1 VNDIGLLDL
10 LEDGGI
16 LSNTHT
22 QKLFCSPVLIENVV
36 GVFSQLFH
44 VGANEHLSELHKIAV
59 VLVVHLNDT
68 PRIRTSADLTTVGGD
83 YDLIGTDDSKRDLAG
98 NFLRLREGLL
108 ILIVISRGL
117 EGVDVVV
124 SNIRKDLR
132 SMDTSMTHGRIE
144 D

>member
-1 VNDIGLLDL
+1 MNDIGLLDL

-83 YDLIGTDDSKRDLAG
+83 YDLIGTDDSKGDLAG
-98 NFLRLREGLL
+98 NFLCLREGLL